1 LIKPRKEEK
10 KMKRKG
16 LSIIFGILFVIT
28 MAYLSYA
35 AETKSKQIQPAA
47 PATTS
52 PKIERPPVTPMI
64 HDLEAKMPVCTR
76 RPISGGVGV
85 FILRGTVCNIGTVDH
100 VSPPHETAYVELA
113 AVQPGH
119 PRDRRTV
126 LVSQRV
132 TNLKKG
138 QCINLDATYKISG
151 ILRWGSV
158 PVRTEEVKPGECKDE
173 VSFWITIGR
182 DPATPGRTFA
192 YDYPDANRGNNIA
205 GQTMEYIITCPR

>member
-1 LIKPRKEEK
+1 MKQLTTLIT
-10 KMKRKG
+10 
-16 LSIIFGILFVIT
+16 LSMFFLFLTFSVP
-28 MAYLSYA
+28 YA
-35 AETKSKQIQPAA
+35 LETKSKEIKPAA

-52 PKIERPPVTPMI
+52 PNIQRTPVTPVI

-100 VSPPHETAYVELA
+100 ASPPHETAYVELA
-113 AVQPGH
+113 AIQPGH
-119 PRDRRTV
+119 LKDRRTV
-126 LVSQRV
+126 LASQRV

-182 DPATPGRTFA
+182 DPSTPGRTFF
-192 YDYPDANRGNNIA
+192 YDYPDANKGNNIA
-205 GQTMEYIITCPR
+205 GQTMDYIITCPR

>member
-1 LIKPRKEEK
+1 
-10 KMKRKG
+10 MKHYRF
-16 LSIIFGILFVIT
+16 LIIFLMFLLFFVFS
-28 MAYLSYA
+28 LSYA
-35 AETKSKQIQPAA
+35 PEIRSKEMKPVA

-100 VSPPHETAYVELA
+100 ASPPHETAYVELA

-126 LVSQRV
+126 LVSHKV
-132 TNLKKG
+132 ANLKKG

-182 DPATPGRTFA
+182 DPAAPGRTYS

-205 GQTMEYIITCPR
+205 GQTMDYIITCPR

>member
-1 LIKPRKEEK
+1 
-10 KMKRKG
+10 
-16 LSIIFGILFVIT
+16 
-28 MAYLSYA
+28 
-35 AETKSKQIQPAA
+35 
-47 PATTS
+47 
-52 PKIERPPVTPMI
+52 MI
-64 HDLEAKMPVCTR
+64 HDLEAKMPVCTQ

-85 FILRGTVCNIGTVDH
+85 FILRGSVCNIGTVDH

-113 AVQPGH
+113 SVQPGH

-182 DPATPGRTFA
+182 DPATPGRTFS

-205 GQTMEYIITCPR
+205 GQTMDYIITCPR